1 MSDTEGIASSG
12 TPRNGVADAGA
23 SPAGSGSVAEGPTAG
38 AGSPGSGAD
47 GPGSGAAI
55 PGSAANPLSATTG
68 STPQI
73 GVGRRETLRADN
85 GTPVTV
91 TIVPM
96 PTGKKAKKS
105 WVWQVFREFTPSVSG
120 KNIFCAAKVVKRGI
134 LTTCKHMLSWKP
146 GAGTSGM
153 VSHFATHHKKAH
165 QELMKDHTT
174 EEVGK
179 AGVSAAIGEGECG
192 FALLYLSYIIIL
204 F

>member
-23 SPAGSGSVAEGPTAG
+23 SPAGSGSVAEGSTPG

-47 GPGSGAAI
+47 GPGAAS
-55 PGSAANPLSATTG
+55 PGSATNPLSATTG

-73 GVGRRETLRADN
+73 GVERRETLPADN

-105 WVWQVFREFTPSVSG
+105 WVWQIFREFTPWVSG
-120 KNIFCAAKVVKRGI
+120 KNIFRADSLLRG
-134 LTTCKHMLSWKP
+134 LW
-146 GAGTSGM
+146 SGNCTRI
-153 VSHFATHHKKAH
+153 VL
-165 QELMKDHTT
+165 EY
-174 EEVGK
+174 
-179 AGVSAAIGEGECG
+179 
-192 FALLYLSYIIIL
+192 LYLLISNVVL
-204 F
+204 